1 VRTQKLIWCNIMK
14 SIKSQKISVLYYNID
29 WFDLKKKIYICIN
42 ILRRGK
48 IKEGKN
54 IVARVN

>member
-14 SIKSQKISVLYYNID
+14 SIKSKKILVLYYNID